1 MEIKDAA
8 LRYLEHRMRTEKEM
22 RTRLRE
28 KEFAEDEI
36 DDTVSWLKQMGYISD
51 HSYAAEYLR
60 FGFEK
65 GRGIARIRAEL
76 REKGLSDEDIQKG
89 IYDYEDEYEI
99 DIMEAEFERA
109 LAQAQKTAGTGAF
122 DEKAEAK
129 LGRRLHS
136 LGYGSSVIYKVIG
149 RIKETA
155 RQESCDS

>member
-8 LRYLEHRMRTEKEM
+8 LKYLEHRMRTEKEM

-28 KEFAEDEI
+28 KGFPDEEI
-36 DDTVSWLKQMGYISD
+36 DDTVSWLIQMGYISD
-51 HSYAAEYLR
+51 TSYAAEYLR
-60 FGFEK
+60 YGFEK

-109 LAQAQKTAGTGAF
+109 LVQAQKTAGEGGL
-122 DEKAEAK
+122 DEKTEAK

-149 RIKETA
+149 RIKENA
-155 RQESCDS
+155 RQENC